1 MCEVRDCDT
10 DDDCKGNLICAD
22 QHKAQLIKRGLDPF
36 KGRCNN
42 TVPNSWEI
50 CIPPKWLVPAKKEC
64 EVDWYVKRCRYDAPR
79 ITLWSSLNSLA

>member
-22 QHKAQLIKRGLDPF
+22 QHKDQLKKRGLDQF
-36 KGRCNN
+36 IGRCNI
-42 TVPNSWEI
+42 TAPKSWEV

-64 EVDWYVKRCRYDAPR
+64 EIDW
-79 ITLWSSLNSLA
+79 

>member
-22 QHKAQLIKRGLDPF
+22 QHKDQLKKRGLDLS
-36 KGRCNN
+36 KGRCNV

-50 CIPPKWLVPAKKEC
+50 CIPPKWLVHAKKEC
-64 EVDWYVKRCRYDAPR
+64 EVDWYVYR
-79 ITLWSSLNSLA
+79 IFVVGRTKYHAYICD